1 MYIQASDI
9 QDMYIQVA
17 AFNMYT
23 QEAGHD
29 RMYIQ
34 NKRRGVQPHFC
45 PSPNP
50 DFDVSWGKMC
60 KNGEK
65 SIWKEREKV
74 FVLANC

>member
-29 RMYIQ
+29 RIYIQ
-34 NKRRGVQPHFC
+34 NKRRLAFFENLTDNGALF
-45 PSPNP
+45 
-50 DFDVSWGKMC
+50 FETKLITKM
-60 KNGEK
+60 
-65 SIWKEREKV
+65 I
-74 FVLANC
+74 LYAPA